1 MSRIKEQN
9 IRASEEYQLFH
20 LRRKMPPLKALK
32 KIRPSTA
39 SGVLQSNEIT
49 GILDDIRPVTAPDK
63 SVIGLD
69 PTFITSRHHVPG
81 APITSHVRGR
91 QVHGGIPENDFKFGI
106 ARRATIA
113 GFEEFEKH
121 EQPKR
126 PSTAAGFSKQLKV
139 CE

>member
-1 MSRIKEQN
+1 
-9 IRASEEYQLFH
+9 
-20 LRRKMPPLKALK
+20 MPPLKAKK

-39 SGVLQSNEIT
+39 SGILQSYDIT

-63 SVIGLD
+63 SPVGLD

-81 APITSHVRGR
+81 APITSNFRGR
-91 QVHGGIPENDFKFGI
+91 QVHGGMPENDLKVGI

-113 GFEEFEKH
+113 GFEEFEQH

-126 PSTAAGFSKQLKV
+126 PSTAAGLSKQLKV
-139 CE
+139 